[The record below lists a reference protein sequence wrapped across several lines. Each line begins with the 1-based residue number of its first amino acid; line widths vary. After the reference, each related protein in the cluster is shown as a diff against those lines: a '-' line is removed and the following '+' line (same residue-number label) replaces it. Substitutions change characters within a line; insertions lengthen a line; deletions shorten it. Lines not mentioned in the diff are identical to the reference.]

1 MERERS
7 LRIKVAI
14 GLGLA
19 ALAALM
25 LAGCGGGGGTGTGG
39 TGTGVAPAA
48 PAGVTALCGNMKIT
62 VSWAAV
68 TGATSYNVY
77 RSTTAGVAGTLLGTS
92 ATTSYVDTTGTLG
105 TTYYYTVAAV
115 NSVGTSTASLEAS
128 DAFYKLN
135 GGALQTA
142 PGASIALTGSVMTFA
157 GSSGFSGL
165 VDGVGTAAKFSLPNG
180 VTTDGN
186 YFYVADY
193 LNNVIRKID
202 PVTRAVSVFAGSPAG
217 TGGSVDGVGTA
228 ALFFRPYDITSNG
241 SSLFVTDYNNCTIRK
256 IDIASATVTTFA
268 GTAGTCSGTGATFAY
283 PQGITT
289 DGTSLFVTENT
300 RVRRIDIAS
309 QAVTTFAGTGSVGH
323 VDNAVGTSA
332 SFNNLE
338 GITTDGISLFVTD
351 RYYQDIRKID
361 IATSAVSS
369 LAGNYTNV
377 TTTTSTDGTGIG
389 ATFNSPMGITTDGT
403 NLYVTEGSSGV
414 TGGGYVVRKIANGTT
429 AAATAA
435 VVSTL
440 AGTPGVGG
448 TTDGSSAAALFRSLW
463 GITVYCGNLIIVDN
477 GNSSIRVLY

>member
-1 MERERS
+1 MSKRRYA
-7 LRIKVAI
+7 VASWLMI
-14 GLGLA
+14 LVTAVLVA
-19 ALAALM
+19 A
-25 LAGCGGGGGTGTGG
+25 CGGGGGSTTSAGASST
-39 TGTGVAPAA
+39 VPAT
-48 PAGVTALCGNMKIT
+48 PASVTALCGNMKVT
-62 VSWAAV
+62 VSWAPV

-77 RSTTAGVAGTLLGTS
+77 RSITSGVAGTLLGTS
-92 ATTSYVDTTGTLG
+92 TTTSYVDTTGALG

-115 NSVGTSTASLEAS
+115 NSAGASVASLEAS
-128 DAFYKLN
+128 DAFYTLK
-135 GGALQTA
+135 GGALQTV
-142 PGASIALTGSVMTFA
+142 PGASIALTGNVTTFA

-165 VDGVGTAAKFSLPNG
+165 TDGTGTAAQFSLPNG

-217 TGGSVDGVGTA
+217 TSGSADGVGTA
-228 ALFFRPYDITSNG
+228 ALFFRPYDITSDG

-256 IDIASATVTTFA
+256 VDIASATVSTFA

-300 RVRRIDIAS
+300 RVRRIDIATG
-309 QAVTTFAGTGSVGH
+309 AVSTFAGTGSVGH
-323 VDNAVGTSA
+323 VDAVGTLA

-338 GITTDGISLFVTD
+338 GITTDGTSLFVTD
-351 RYYQDIRKID
+351 RYYQDVRKID
-361 IATSAVSS
+361 IATAAVSS
-369 LAGNYTNV
+369 LAGNYTG

-389 ATFNSPMGITTDGT
+389 ATFNVPMGITTDGT
-403 NLYVTEGSSGV
+403 NLYVTESSSGV

-429 AAATAA
+429 AAAGTG
-435 VVSTL
+435 VVTTL

-448 TTDGSSAAALFRSLW
+448 TTDGSATTALFRSLW